1 MKKELIALFD
11 RQRDPLQ
18 GYPAPR
24 MCGSVVTCI
33 WIVGAFIVYTSQ
45 E

>member
-1 MKKELIALFD
+1 MKKELIALLD
-11 RQRDPLQ
+11 RERGPLQ

-24 MCGSVVTCI
+24 ICGSVVTCI
-33 WIVGAFIVYTSQ
+33 WIAGAFIVYTSR